1 MMHLSTILRIATRA
15 RQLVNNSDQ
24 LRSQSPVLSSEAV
37 RNMQISNNL
46 SANGSKPLKI
56 IPSSAVMPMKDACT
70 ILATLSDL
78 QGKLNKINSTQNVI
92 LQHMECHNKRLANI
106 EQTLGTLRATKNNS
120 GVVKPKSVL
129 FLTYPDLKK
138 YDKATLEEKNEM
150 RTWLQFHFRRTD
162 IFENTREILQQN
174 RLISEELI
182 LNLVWIGHRTEG
194 DEKFPL
200 HSRRLTYD
208 LSKALL
214 EMYPNSTETDV
225 KNAIQEALKAGNSR
239 IYQRCKNKKQ
249 SEGPAAKK
257 RRTSLSILNSTW
269 IPVNE
274 SSDEENT
281 NKSTKEKADNA
292 DETA

>member
-1 MMHLSTILRIATRA
+1 MRTMPSPSR
-15 RQLVNNSDQ
+15 RQIV
-24 LRSQSPVLSSEAV
+24 
-37 RNMQISNNL
+37 QISNNL

-56 IPSSAVMPMKDACT
+56 IPSSAVMPMKDART

-78 QGKLNKINSTQNVI
+78 QGKLNKIDSTQNVI

-120 GVVKPKSVL
+120 GVVKPKSVP
-129 FLTYPDLKK
+129 FMTYPDLKK
-138 YDKATLEEKNEM
+138 YVKATLEEQNEM
-150 RTWLQFHFRRTD
+150 
-162 IFENTREILQQN
+162 QN

-182 LNLVWIGHRTEG
+182 PNLVWIGHRIEG

-225 KNAIQEALKAGNSR
+225 KNTIQKALKAGNSR

-257 RRTSLSILNSTW
+257 RTSVSILNSTW
-269 IPVNE
+269 IPVDE